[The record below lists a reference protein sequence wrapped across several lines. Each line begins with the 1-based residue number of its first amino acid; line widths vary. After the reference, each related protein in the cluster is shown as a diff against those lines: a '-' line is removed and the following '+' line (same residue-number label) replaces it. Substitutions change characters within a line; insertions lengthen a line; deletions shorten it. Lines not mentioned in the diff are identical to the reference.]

1 MKKYVFIALSVMLAS
16 CQLNELGEAGKT
28 IRELNTDLYHITITG
43 DAGFERYLA
52 QGGASSTSEMGD
64 YISDY
69 LSCGPWGTLKCAPKM
84 SGFACSALA
93 ATNANDEAVSGRN
106 YDWDPCKA
114 LIIRCVPENEYA
126 SISTANI
133 DFLGFGDAYD
143 PMDGII
149 NQYKATAAVYVPMD
163 GINEKGLVVA
173 DLMAGDDEC
182 TNQVDSAK
190 PNITT
195 TSAIRLLLNHA
206 ANVEQA
212 LELLE
217 QYNMHSDIGRAHHLF
232 VSDANGRSV
241 CVEWVN
247 NQMIVT
253 DSQVLNNHYLCEEKK
268 GIRSGELS
276 LKHETILLNTY
287 AEHNGILSSEEMAD
301 AMFAAA
307 ALPTECD
314 YGGTQ
319 WTIVYNQKQGSAT
332 YYWRRDRAR
341 SYTFFASSTVE
352 VIKK

>member
-28 IRELNTDLYHITITG
+28 VRELNTDLYHITITG

-52 QGGASSTSEMGD
+52 QGGASSTDEMGD

-93 ATNANDEAVSGRN
+93 AMNANDEAISGRN

-114 LIIRCVPENEYA
+114 LIIRCVPENGYA

-133 DFLGFGDAYD
+133 DFLGFGEAYD

-173 DLMAGDDEC
+173 DLMAGDDES
-182 TNQVDSAK
+182 TNQVDSGK

-195 TSAIRLLLNHA
+195 TSALDCCSTMRL
-206 ANVEQA
+206 
-212 LELLE
+212 
-217 QYNMHSDIGRAHHLF
+217 
-232 VSDANGRSV
+232 
-241 CVEWVN
+241 
-247 NQMIVT
+247 T
-253 DSQVLNNHYLCEEKK
+253 
-268 GIRSGELS
+268 
-276 LKHETILLNTY
+276 
-287 AEHNGILSSEEMAD
+287 
-301 AMFAAA
+301 
-307 ALPTECD
+307 
-314 YGGTQ
+314 
-319 WTIVYNQKQGSAT
+319 
-332 YYWRRDRAR
+332 
-341 SYTFFASSTVE
+341 
-352 VIKK
+352 